1 MNRILVTG
9 AESPAGGELARL
21 LLEAGYQVRALFAP
35 GTSLASWTSSGAEL
49 VQGTL
54 DDAALAEE
62 TVEGTDA
69 VVHMYVRM
77 EAPAG
82 VSDSEN
88 LRHNLLCTLNAAR
101 FAAQAG
107 KRIERFV
114 CGSSSS
120 VYPNDTHVIRALY
133 QPMDENHPLRPLD
146 AYSLARLGGE
156 RIAQAYW
163 QGQGLPI
170 SIIRESGVLSGKDVL
185 SRWTAGFAAVV
196 LEIGQDHSE
205 SALWAP
211 DGRAAVAELREL
223 TAAAPDQPCAVSDR
237 DGRPWLY
244 QPVDYRDLAAGFLC
258 ALTHPQAVG
267 KAYNIAC
274 AQPISFPRAAAL
286 LAEAL
291 GKEVLEWK
299 APTRWVYDL
308 DCTKARVEIGYK
320 PRWTIE
326 RMIEEAA
333 GKQGPGL

>member
-1 MNRILVTG
+1 MTRILVTG
-9 AESPAGGELARL
+9 AESPAGGELVRL
-21 LLEAGYQVRALFAP
+21 LLEAGYEVRALFAP
-35 GTSLASWTSSGAEL
+35 DASLASWTSSGAEL

-62 TVEGTDA
+62 VVADADA
-69 VVHMYVRM
+69 VVHLYVRM
-77 EAPAG
+77 VAPEG

-107 KRIERFV
+107 TRLERFV

-120 VYPNDTHVIRALY
+120 VYANDTHVIRALY
-133 QPMDENHPLRPLD
+133 QPVDENHPLRPLD

-156 RIAQAYW
+156 RIVQAYW

-185 SRWTAGFAAVV
+185 SRWTAGFVAIV
-196 LEIGQDHSE
+196 LEIGQEHPE
-205 SALWAP
+205 SALWSP
-211 DGRAAVAELREL
+211 DGREAVAQLREL
-223 TAAAPDQPCAVSDR
+223 TAAAPDQPCAVTDR
-237 DGRPWLY
+237 QGRPWVY

-258 ALTHPQAVG
+258 ALSHPRAVG
-267 KAYNIAC
+267 RAYNIAC
-274 AQPISFPRAAAL
+274 GQPLSFPRAAAL

-291 GKEVLEWK
+291 GQEVLAWQ

-308 DCTKARVEIGYK
+308 DCTRARVEIGYK
-320 PRWTIE
+320 PKWTIE

-333 GKQGPGL
+333 RG